1 MFWNFLRNLFFI
13 FLIATQRNNNMR
25 NPIAKKPEIFIK
37 LMYIVK
43 LILGVTKISFSFN
56 ELHESS
62 SFLDLSVSE
71 IKHMHSKQKL
81 QQERR

>member
-1 MFWNFLRNLFFI
+1 
-13 FLIATQRNNNMR
+13 MR

-43 LILGVTKISFSFN
+43 IILGVTKISFSFN
-56 ELHESS
+56 ERHESS
-62 SFLDLSVSE
+62 SFFDLSVSA